1 MSGAGPS
8 STSDHCVHQVDH
20 IKKLPDAN
28 KAAELL
34 QEIKRHADPLLRA
47 RGWRVKKLYE
57 ICCCTSGG
65 KNVGVGGFCV
75 PAGDGVT
82 SQRIALR
89 LRQPRSHELHSFEHC
104 MQVMLH
110 EMSHIAHG
118 NHSAQ
123 FYQMMEE
130 ITKQYETYL
139 AKARC
144 STRRACRWWEASIW
158 TVCGTT
164 PSP

>member
-1 MSGAGPS
+1 M
-8 STSDHCVHQVDH
+8 
-20 IKKLPDAN
+20 
-28 KAAELL
+28 
-34 QEIKRHADPLLRA
+34 
-47 RGWRVKKLYE
+47 
-57 ICCCTSGG
+57 
-65 KNVGVGGFCV
+65 

-89 LRQPRSHELHSFEHC
+89 LRRPRSHELHSFEHC